1 MCLASGFRPEKALCQ
16 IRACYVSGILTP
28 VGLTHAQ
35 GNGSVEMKSNNN
47 SQFTLEEAEA
57 LACKLEQEFAPVCA
71 KLKSLKPEVE
81 TMHAMFKVLCKG
93 SVTIAGCRN
102 FGEFCEKKL
111 GRKRQTVYEMLGD
124 YKKNRD
130 KNRTADES
138 DGDRNEKAPVQR
150 GKRDQLKQE
159 LAEAKA
165 NIQRLLPVGQA
176 AGKLVDALKSGDQA
190 KKEEA
195 IKELHF
201 TIEAGPK
208 TGLNAND
215 QPNTAL
221 MLHELLA
228 EIERVGDRI
237 FAAAPTLVKLANA
250 QIKRLS
256 LHGKIG
262 FVRSWG
268 PSTSTMAIP
277 PEKPQM
283 QTAQAA

>member
-1 MCLASGFRPEKALCQ
+1 
-16 IRACYVSGILTP
+16 
-28 VGLTHAQ
+28 
-35 GNGSVEMKSNNN
+35 MKRNTDKSM
-47 SQFTLEEAEA
+47 SHFTMEEAEK
-57 LACKLEQEFAPVCA
+57 LAIKLEHEFAPICT

-81 TMHAMFKVLCKG
+81 KMQAMFKELCKG

-111 GRKRQTVYEMLGD
+111 CRKRQTVYEMLGD
-124 YKKNRD
+124 YKKNRE
-130 KNRTADES
+130 KNGSPSDGEGETQQRTA
-138 DGDRNEKAPVQR
+138 AHPA
-150 GKRDQLKQE
+150 KRDQMKQE

-165 NIQRLLPVGQA
+165 NVERLLPVGQA
-176 AGKLVDALKSGDQA
+176 AGKFVEALESGDEA

-195 IKELHF
+195 IKELQF
-201 TIEAGPK
+201 TIDAAPQ

-228 EIERVGDRI
+228 EVQRVGDRI
-237 FAAAPTLVKLANA
+237 YAVAPTLVKLANA

-262 FVRSWG
+262 FVPG
-268 PSTSTMAIP
+268 GAAVAATGAVQK
-277 PEKPQM
+277 PEM
-283 QTAQAA
+283 QAAQAA